1 MSLLLSFRS
10 RQVQIRPL
18 QHRDVGQLV
27 RLNAAADATEHALLP
42 DLVSPQIDRRLARRY
57 WARQVFRRGARTLVA
72 RAGTRTVGMIGIEFK
87 RARHRYA
94 VLKRHTYMHS
104 LFVLPQWRGAGVAR
118 RLIRAALAWSQR
130 QGASHAALEMA
141 VPNVPARRL
150 YSSFGFEPREM
161 RFTLQLGRRR

>member
-1 MSLLLSFRS
+1 MTTALSWRG

-27 RLNAAADATEHALLP
+27 RLNAAADATEAALLP
-42 DLVSPQIDRRLARRY
+42 DLVAPRIDRRLARCY

-72 RAGTRTVGMIGIEFK
+72 RAGTRVVGMIGIDFK

-104 LFVLPQWRGAGVAR
+104 LFVLPEWRGVGLAR
-118 RLIRAALAWSQR
+118 RLIRAALVWSRR

-141 VPNVPARRL
+141 VPNAAARRL
-150 YSSFGFEPREM
+150 YGSFGFVPREM
-161 RFTLQLGRRR
+161 RFTRVLRSAP